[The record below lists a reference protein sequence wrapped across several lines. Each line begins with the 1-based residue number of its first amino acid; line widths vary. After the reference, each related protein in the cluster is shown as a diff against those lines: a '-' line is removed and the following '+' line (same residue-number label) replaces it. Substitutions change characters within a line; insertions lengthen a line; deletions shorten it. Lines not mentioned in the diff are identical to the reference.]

1 MTSKNLKK
9 HSELVEISK
18 KMNLGFGLEILD
30 GMDFLKMTNHFHPF
44 SLRETE
50 ANIVYDIIINNN
62 LKFGYEVATA
72 FGISSCVMGQALCQ
86 TNGKLVSID
95 SYVEES
101 LGTSTS
107 YTHETRIDTDGINSD
122 GYNMAKGLI
131 ESLGIENNVYLEI
144 GWSPDDNRRLIEKHF
159 TEQLDFIFID
169 GGHSEAQIDLDVK
182 NLLPFLKTKS
192 IIFFHDYSCMG
203 SNTIEYLKENDFT
216 RIKDYNTGFNLV
228 VHARGTDWKL

>member
-1 MTSKNLKK
+1 MVSRDLKT

-18 KMNLGFGLEILD
+18 KMDIGFGLEILD

-50 ANIVYDIIINNN
+50 ANIVYDIILNNH
-62 LKFGYEVATA
+62 LKYGYEVATA
-72 FGISSCVMGQALCQ
+72 FGISSCVMGQALRN

-107 YTHETRIDTDGINSD
+107 YTHETRVETDGINSD

-131 ESLGIENNVYLEI
+131 ESLGIQNNVHLEI
-144 GWSPDDNRRLIEKHF
+144 GWSPDDNDRLIKKHF
-159 TEQLDFIFID
+159 TEKLDFIFID
-169 GGHSEAQIDLDVK
+169 GGHSEEQIDLDVK
-182 NLLPFLKTKS
+182 NLLPYLKQKS

-203 SNTIEYLKENDFT
+203 PNTIEFLKENNFNL
-216 RIKDYNTGFNLV
+216 IKDYNTGFNLV
-228 VHARGTDWKL
+228 VHARGTDWRL